1 MKIVNTVF
9 EKIRDLRLKNLDEM
23 QKSIIQEYKNRINK
37 LEKYIE
43 EEARKNE
50 EENKERVE
58 EILKLIVINNDK
70 TFKIFN
76 LADSLNDAIK
86 SSIDS
91 AKTLLNTEAN
101 QKTSINNFNII
112 GVKIQDRR

>member
-1 MKIVNTVF
+1 MKIAKIVF
-9 EKIRDLRLKNLDEM
+9 EKIRDLRLKNLDEI
-23 QKSIIQEYKNRINK
+23 QKSVIQEYKNRINK

-58 EILKLIVINNDK
+58 EILKSIVIKDDR
-70 TFKIFN
+70 TLKIFN

-91 AKTLLNTEAN
+91 AKTLLNTEVN
-101 QKTSINNFNII
+101 LKTSINILPLIKNKN
-112 GVKIQDRR
+112 K